1 LVHELEKQGE
11 GIDLA
16 PLIEHTLLRPEA
28 TARDCEQLCRE
39 AMNFRFYGVCV
50 PPNRVRLARS
60 LLAGSG
66 VKVVTVAGFP
76 LGFQTVAVKV
86 FEIENALAA
95 GAEEID
101 AVLNIGALKEA
112 RFSFVEAEVRS
123 LMEAVRAAGRSGA
136 RPLLKIIV
144 ETCYLSDTEK
154 TQAARLVL
162 EAGADFVK
170 TSTGFAPGGARV
182 EDVALLR
189 EAAGGRLKIK
199 AAGGIRTR
207 AQALA
212 LVAAGADRL
221 GTSRGPALVK
231 FES

>member
-1 LVHELEKQGE
+1 MAFTPEKAGDV
-11 GIDLA
+11 DLA
-16 PLIEHTLLRPEA
+16 SLIEHTLLRPDA
-28 TARDCEQLCRE
+28 TARDFEQLCRE
-39 AMNFRFYGVCV
+39 ALDFRFYGVCV
-50 PPNRVRLARS
+50 PPDRVRLARS

-76 LGFQTVAVKV
+76 LGFQTAAVKA

-112 RFSFVEAEVRS
+112 RFSFVEEEVRS
-123 LMEAVRAAGRSGA
+123 LVEAVRAAGRSGA

-144 ETCYLSDTEK
+144 ETCCLTAAEK
-154 TQAARLVL
+154 IQAARLIL

-170 TSTGFAPGGARV
+170 TSTGFAPGGATV

-189 EAAGGRLKIK
+189 EATGGRLKIK

-231 FES
+231 PEN